1 MHLENRIIESFTGK
15 TSLSDT
21 SDATWS
27 ALVNQYPAFNLGYY
41 FRAKRQGQ
49 PTDNEVP
56 EIRWQ
61 AASHFNDVRWL
72 DYMLKQQADKDGQ
85 HLKQDVLPARTGKA
99 AGSELVQ
106 KEQAPDAAV
115 LGGTAE
121 ILEAD
126 TRPAAADPAVVLS
139 DKAGPAIRENE
150 EIRLDAAE
158 EHSDSAPAIEEAAEQ
173 EDNTRLSAVLSA
185 QLADFKKPVEE
196 DARLEVDREPLYKV
210 DYFASQGISVLKNQD
225 GFDRKVRRFTDWL
238 KEMKQQGT
246 GTAGPQLNTT
256 PQEEAQAAEKAEKSL
271 KNEPVWTES
280 MAEVLLSQGKT
291 TQAREVYLKL
301 SLLYPEKST
310 YFASKIDLLQ

>member
-1 MHLENRIIESFTGK
+1 MHLENRIIETFTGK

-27 ALVNQYPAFNLGYY
+27 ALVNRYPAFNLGYY
-41 FRAKRQGQ
+41 FRAKKQGQ
-49 PTDNEVP
+49 PTDNKAP

-61 AASHFNDVRWL
+61 AASHFNDLRWL
-72 DYMLKQQADKDGQ
+72 DYLLKRETETGEQEERLANTEKSTDSA
-85 HLKQDVLPARTGKA
+85 LP
-99 AGSELVQ
+99 Q
-106 KEQAPDAAV
+106 KEPAPDATL
-115 LGGTAE
+115 LGDTAE
-121 ILEAD
+121 IVEAD
-126 TRPAAADPAVVLS
+126 IRPAASDPAVALI
-139 DKAGPAIRENE
+139 DKAGSAIRENE
-150 EIRLDAAE
+150 EITLAAAE
-158 EHSDSAPAIEEAAEQ
+158 DHSASAPALEEVAGQ

-280 MAEVLLSQGKT
+280 MAEVLLSQGKEA
-291 TQAREVYLKL
+291 QAREVYRKL